1 MRNFIVG
8 VRILACAATFLAVFS
23 AGCRDKSPEESG
35 LVLLTVP
42 IGVTQL
48 EGQTSQ
54 SHAERLLQELNDNNS
69 SYVFV
74 AAHRGGW
81 ERDWENR
88 APENSLV
95 NIDKAVRMSFDV
107 YETDLIQSKDGHF
120 VIFHDG
126 TIDRT
131 TNGTGR
137 VMDLSL
143 SQLKEL
149 NLKYTNGKISGESV
163 PTFEEFLIRGK
174 GRILFKI
181 DYNAPLQSFPDAV
194 RLVKKHGMLGHV
206 FFRFPW
212 SNEIAEDLTRF
223 IESGMPFHPSLI
235 MFRTRTPEEV
245 RAAVSQFSPNIIEVF
260 LNKVDQEITPNG
272 LEALSMAREAGVL
285 IETHSWG
292 GKKEWSELIKAGVRM
307 LHTQEPEAMTE
318 FLKNY
323 GVHW

>member
-1 MRNFIVG
+1 MNLPKITRVHKASHAFL
-8 VRILACAATFLAVFS
+8 LALAS
-23 AGCRDKSPEESG
+23 
-35 LVLLTVP
+35 LVPLTVS

-48 EGQTSQ
+48 EGQTPQ
-54 SHAERLLQELNDNNS
+54 SHAERLLLKLNDNSS

-88 APENSLV
+88 APENSLA
-95 NIDKAVRMSFDV
+95 NIDKAFHMGFDV
-107 YETDLIQSKDGHF
+107 YETDLCQSKDGHF
-120 VIFHDG
+120 VIIHDG
-126 TIDRT
+126 TVDRT

-149 NLKYTNGKISGESV
+149 NLKYTNGKLSDESV
-163 PTFEEFLIRGK
+163 PTFEEFLRRGK

-223 IESGMPFHPSLI
+223 IESGMPFHPSLV
-235 MFRTRTPEEV
+235 MFRISKPEEV
-245 RAAVSQFSPNIIEVF
+245 REVLSQFSPNIIEVF
-260 LNKVDQEITPNG
+260 LYTVDQEIVPKG
-272 LEALSMAREAGVL
+272 LEALSIAREAGMLV
-285 IETHSWG
+285 ETHSWG
-292 GKKEWSELIKAGVRM
+292 GEREWSELIKAGFRM

-318 FLKNY
+318 FLRNY
-323 GVHW
+323 GVH